1 MPSSIGSSI
10 SPQAISAKHFHQ
22 LQDNV
27 EAEREN
33 VKTWQLYQEQAQEKE
48 QAQEQEQEQ
57 EQIVNF

>member
-1 MPSSIGSSI
+1 MPSTIGSSL

-27 EAEREN
+27 EAEGEN

-48 QAQEQEQEQ
+48 QAQEQE
-57 EQIVNF
+57 